1 MKFSL
6 SALLAL
12 AAVMP
17 VIASVPLKIPMAL
30 TIVTDWDDGTV
41 TVKGEPSI
49 DISMPGDQISIDV
62 EGSPKTYRLVTEI
75 PFDNVDPDHKV
86 RVDMSTFR
94 KGEDTS
100 SMASVRILY
109 RSFPS
114 RLAD

>member
-30 TIVTDWDDGTV
+30 TIVTDWDDGMV

-49 DISMPGDQISIDV
+49 DISMTGDQISIDV

-75 PFDNVDPDHKV
+75 PFDNVYPDHQV
-86 RVDMSTFR
+86 RVDMTTFR

-100 SMASVRILY
+100 SMASVRILC